1 LCVAAGD
8 IELEYSHAGVPFSSQ
23 TSMDIFHIEQK
34 GELFHEISAVLF
46 ANLSGSEWL
55 QVILGT

>member
-1 LCVAAGD
+1 
-8 IELEYSHAGVPFSSQ
+8 
-23 TSMDIFHIEQK
+23 MDIFHIEQK